1 MTTRENRDDAAPTG
15 VAQTVA
21 GRRTVAKGLA
31 WTVPVVAVATA
42 APAFS
47 ASCEAFTFG
56 AGSCK
61 CPGQSTPDHYGYWLT
76 ICYNCPPG
84 VNANDTSQVT
94 IQAVTKSNK
103 TPLELTPKPGACNTL
118 PLVVPLNGCSPLLH
132 FTGENSGTFL
142 YIEYTISGNPDSQF
156 FKIQSPPDCGPVLG
170 PDGVT
175 VVVPSRC
182 DTPGSC

>member
-1 MTTRENRDDAAPTG
+1 MTTHHHLDDTAPAS
-15 VAQTVA
+15 VATTFA

-31 WTVPVVAVATA
+31 WTVPVVAAATA

-47 ASCEAFTFG
+47 ASCDAFTFG

-61 CPGQSTPDHYGYWLT
+61 CPGRSTPDEYGYWLT

-103 TPLELTPKPGACNTL
+103 TPLDLTPKPGACAVL
-118 PLVVPLNGCSPLLH
+118 PLAIPLNGCSPQLH
-132 FTGENSGTFL
+132 FSGENSGTFL
-142 YIEYTISGNPDSQF
+142 YIQYTIAGNPEPQF
-156 FKIQSPPDCGPVLG
+156 FKIQSPPDCGPVL
-170 PDGVT
+170 DGE
-175 VVVPSRC
+175 VVVIPSKC
-182 DTPGSC
+182 DTPGGCP